1 MAGRPFWAGHLRLS
15 LVTCA
20 VSMIPARTEA
30 ERIRF
35 HMMNRQTGN
44 RVFVQYVDAVTS
56 TPVDDGDLVK
66 GYPCGDDQ
74 YVVLEDDELDAIA
87 LESTRTID
95 IECFVDREAIGW
107 VWYDTPHY
115 LLPDDEIGTE
125 AFTVI
130 RDAMRH
136 TGTVGIARLVLYRR
150 EHAVLLEPRDN
161 GIVVWTLRYGVDMR
175 DPADSL
181 PAGDIPAP
189 NRQDVAQLGKVI
201 AGLTRPWNAA
211 MVHDP
216 VQARLKGIIDARRR
230 SRRSRPVRRSEP
242 PAEEKIVNIMDTL
255 RASLKSSDRN
265 GS

>member
-20 VSMIPARTEA
+20 VSMIPATTEA

-66 GYPCGDDQ
+66 GYPYGDDQ

-95 IECFVDREAIGW
+95 IECFVDREEIGW

-161 GIVVWTLRYGVDMR
+161 GIVVWTLRYGEDVR
-175 DPADSL
+175 DPADYL

-189 NRQDVAQLGKVI
+189 NRQDIAQLGKVI
-201 AGLTRPWNAA
+201 AGLTHPWNAA

-216 VQARLKGIIDARRR
+216 VQARLKEIIDARRR

-242 PAEEKIVNIMDTL
+242 PAEEKIVNIVDTL